1 MNEATLDKSIH
12 EAIERLIPL
21 LLGDNLVVTVAESLT
36 GGMIASN
43 FVDFAGSSRWFT
55 HGFVTYSD
63 EAKHS
68 MLGVDAELIAR
79 ETAVSRLVAAEMA
92 VGALRESG
100 ADYAIAVT
108 GLAGPGRDALERD
121 AGLVYIGIAAKCG
134 YAVREFHFSGGRGE
148 IRRRTNLAA
157 LGMLSELITLLK

>member
-1 MNEATLDKSIH
+1 MLDKAIH
-12 EAIERLIPL
+12 EAIEELIPL
-21 LLGDNLVVTVAESLT
+21 LLGDNFIVTTAESLT

-43 FVDFAGSSRWFT
+43 FVDFPGSSHWFT

-68 MLGVDAELIAR
+68 MLGVDSELISR

-92 VGALRESG
+92 VGALRKSG
-100 ADYAIAVT
+100 ADFALAVT
-108 GLAGPGRDALERD
+108 GLAGPGKDELGRS

-134 YAVREFHFSGGRGE
+134 YAVREFQFSGDRGE
-148 IRRRTNLAA
+148 IRRRTNLEAVR
-157 LGMLSELITLLK
+157 MLTELITLLK

>member
-1 MNEATLDKSIH
+1 MRMNEAMLDKRIH
-12 EAIERLIPL
+12 EAIEELIPL
-21 LLGDNLVVTVAESLT
+21 LLRDNLAAATAESLT

-43 FVDFAGSSRWFT
+43 FVDFPGSSRWFT

-79 ETAVSRLVAAEMA
+79 ETAVSRPVAARMA

-100 ADYAIAVT
+100 ADFAVAVT
-108 GLAGPGRDALERD
+108 GLAGPGKDELGRD

-134 YAVREFHFSGGRGE
+134 YAVREFHFRVSEARSGGKP
-148 IRRRTNLAA
+148 
-157 LGMLSELITLLK
+157 LLKQSKCLRSL